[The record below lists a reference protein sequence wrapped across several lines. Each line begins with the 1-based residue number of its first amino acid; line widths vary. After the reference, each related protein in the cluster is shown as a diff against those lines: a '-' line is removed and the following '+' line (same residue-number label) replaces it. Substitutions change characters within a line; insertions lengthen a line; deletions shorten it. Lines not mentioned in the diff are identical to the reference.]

1 MRKAS
6 PLRILVVEDE
16 AIVNRL
22 IQSQLQRLG
31 YQIAGAAFDAANAV
45 DMAGKLTPGLILMDL
60 HMTDPVSGEEDPEAG
75 IKATQS
81 IQKICPTPVI
91 MLSAYENSTLIQRA
105 VDAGVGAYLI
115 KPVQDA
121 ELERAIIICLARFD
135 DMISLRRVNSELN
148 RANLNL
154 IKEVT
159 GRMQA
164 EEAAQNRA
172 RQMSSL
178 YETSLALTAQI
189 ELEDLLST
197 IVRNAAPLIES
208 NNAGIYLL
216 DEDYQKLNLVV
227 TCNYPEDLS
236 SSGNELMQNLAG
248 RVAVTGQAFFVE
260 DLATWE
266 QIPGQ
271 VVKTSMH
278 RVLSVPLKAS
288 GRILGV
294 LNVGDTEKSGDF
306 SEDEIHLMQLFAD
319 QCAIMIENARLYT
332 SVIREKNFRKA
343 IEESIISGISVINM
357 DGHVTYVNPGFCRMV
372 GYSRTE
378 LMDTTIPFSFWPSE
392 EKDHLTKIYQSA
404 MEDNYPETGVEI
416 RLMRKDGQRFDALL
430 LLSPMRDNKG
440 QTSGWLTAVTDISDL
455 KKAQQQLRD
464 SEELYRTLAQN
475 FPNGIVGLFDRDLRC
490 TLLAGDGI
498 GLLKENNIFFEG
510 KTLAEV
516 LPTSNPEINLLE
528 YAIIDAFHGQR
539 KTREITIL
547 NKVFNFFFIPVR
559 SSDGL
564 VEKVMVMS
572 QDITEQNE
580 SKARLTASEAR
591 YRAIVQDQT
600 DLICRMLPD
609 GTLTFV
615 NNAFCD
621 YYNTFAEDIIGSSVL
636 PFLPMIVQQT
646 GELITSLLTVQN
658 PVIRIE
664 RTSHQ
669 ESDNQ
674 IRWQQWSI
682 HGLFNLEGKL
692 EELQAVGHD
701 ITDRKLLEENLRILG
716 MHDDL
721 TGLYNRTY
729 FTAEMDRLNNS
740 RSYPVSII
748 LGDVDGLK
756 ITNDTLGHSA
766 GDSLLRQAASILK
779 SAFRPEDVVA
789 RIGGDE
795 FAVLLPRTNDKLA
808 NEILKRVRGLL
819 ETYNQES
826 ELRSN
831 AENQPLEINISLG
844 VATSEDGQPLE
855 EVLEKADREMYAEK
869 ARRGGRGTGPL
880 VEHQIT
886 PIG

>member
-1 MRKAS
+1 MRRPS

-31 YQIAGAAFDAANAV
+31 YQIAGAAFDAASAV
-45 DMAGKLTPGLILMDL
+45 DMAGKLNPGLILMDL

-75 IKATQS
+75 IKVTRS

-91 MLSAYENSTLIQRA
+91 MLSAYENSSLIQKA

-135 DMISLRRVNSELN
+135 DMLSLRRVNSELN

-178 YETSLALTAQI
+178 YDTSLALTAQI

-197 IVRNAAPLIES
+197 IVRNAAPLIDS
-208 NNAGIYLL
+208 TNSGIYLM
-216 DEDYQKLNLVV
+216 DEDNQKLNLVV
-227 TCNYPEDLS
+227 TCNYPEDFS
-236 SSGNELMQNLAG
+236 STGNELIQNLAG
-248 RVAVTGQAFFVE
+248 RVAVTGQAFSVE

-266 QIPGQ
+266 QLPGH

-294 LNVGDTEKSGDF
+294 LTIGDTEKSGEF
-306 SEDEIHLMQLFAD
+306 SEDEIHLIQLFAD
-319 QCAIMIENARLYT
+319 QSAIMIENARLYT

-343 IEESIISGISVINM
+343 IEESIISGISVINV
-357 DGHVTYVNPGFCRMV
+357 DGRVTYVNPGFCRMI
-372 GYSRTE
+372 GYSRAE
-378 LMDTTIPFSFWPSE
+378 LMDTTIPFVYWPSE
-392 EKDHLTKIYQSA
+392 EVDRLTKIYQSA
-404 MEDNYPETGVEI
+404 MDNVYPDTGVEV

-440 QTSGWLTAVTDISDL
+440 QTTGWLTAVTDISDL
-455 KKAQQQLRD
+455 KQAQQQLRD
-464 SEELYRTLAQN
+464 SEELYRTLAKN
-475 FPNGIVGLFDRDLRC
+475 FPNGVVGLFDRDLRC
-490 TLLAGDGI
+490 TLLAGDGM
-498 GLLKENNIFFEG
+498 GLLKENNVFIEG
-510 KTLAEV
+510 KTLAEA
-516 LPTSNPEINLLE
+516 LPLDNPGTNLLE
-528 YAIIDAFHGQR
+528 HAIIEAFHGTR
-539 KTREITIL
+539 KEREISIF
-547 NKVFNFFFIPVR
+547 NRVFNFFFIPVR

-564 VEKVMVMS
+564 VEKVMLMS

-591 YRAIVQDQT
+591 YRAIVEDQT

-615 NNAFCD
+615 NNAFCEYFD
-621 YYNTFAEDIIGSSVL
+621 TVSEEVIGKSVS
-636 PFLPMIVQQT
+636 PYLPMIMPQT
-646 GELITSLLTVQN
+646 GDLITSILTAQN

-664 RTSHQ
+664 QTSH
-669 ESDNQ
+669 ERDNSQ
-674 IRWQQWSI
+674 VRWQQWSI
-682 HGLFNLEGKL
+682 HGLFDEDDIL

-795 FAVLLPRTNDKLA
+795 FAVLLPRTNEKMA
-808 NEILKRVRGLL
+808 KEILKRVRVML
-819 ETYNQES
+819 ETYNQETES
-826 ELRSN
+826 GLGEETR
-831 AENQPLEINISLG
+831 PMEINISLG
-844 VATSEDGQPLE
+844 VATSQDGQPLE
-855 EVLEKADREMYAEK
+855 EVLELADKEMYAEK
-869 ARRGGRGTGPL
+869 ASRGGRGTGPL
-880 VEHQIT
+880 QEHQIT